1 MTLRDCQFYATDPLY
16 PLFQV
21 TEKKKEKDSEAI
33 KNFGLFLVPK
43 LEAIRSQASV
53 KHPLEAFHLAS
64 LFRLWSYSSFDE
76 CPPTISKAAVH
87 VLTTRQRWQRMVR
100 FQLKRKK
107 RNQSRRP
114 SFQMTNTTI
123 IWANKEKLLRDK
135 WRISLKRTKKKNT
148 SLYIFIYIFIFLCPW
163 PHLLLVVTWSLEGCH

>member
-1 MTLRDCQFYATDPLY
+1 MVALHNVTLCEYDSERLSVLCNRSSLSAVSSDRK
-16 PLFQV
+16 
-21 TEKKKEKDSEAI
+21 KKKEKDSEAI

-100 FQLKRKK
+100 FQLKRKREIK
-107 RNQSRRP
+107 AGGPLFR
-114 SFQMTNTTI
+114 
-123 IWANKEKLLRDK
+123 
-135 WRISLKRTKKKNT
+135 
-148 SLYIFIYIFIFLCPW
+148 
-163 PHLLLVVTWSLEGCH
+163 